1 MSNTNR
7 DFLIKYDIKRSNI
20 SIEGNNIF
28 FYTTDKNVCNIFV
41 SLVANVSTNPLIS
54 KYVNVENARNYILKM
69 IVIKPNNEIMT
80 ITGELMEEET
90 TWQFDLTQ
98 SQLNMAG
105 EYKCQLHTITT
116 VRGRTEETT
125 SDPFGFV
132 VKKTITDDVPDVI
145 EPNNNY
151 TVQLINMVNDID
163 SKLETKATKQEVD
176 IERKRIDNLTTL
188 QEGSTTG
195 DAELIDARIGANGVT
210 YNNLGTAIR
219 KQFNAIVSDTSSS
232 STLTIDDSFTGKV
245 ISVDITGFKGQVVE
259 FIISCDNSVLA
270 NNYGIQIGVTKSDGT
285 SINAIRTVTPN
296 KISQLKLDYNI
307 TKINAWIGSK
317 LGNGDVVLTASIK
330 NIFDYTYEL
339 NNKTDELNNKTE
351 NIKRF
356 LCDNDLP
363 NVYKVSNSVTID
375 TIKSFLVTVQG
386 TFKKDEKI
394 NIRVD
399 SDCINSNADI
409 MIGITYPT
417 GTKTDVARVKPNSYI
432 EFTPTENATQIA
444 IWVDKSH
451 LNSTGTV
458 TLSVRNF
465 IPLKDKVDEL
475 DNKVDELDVKVDK
488 LDNKISK
495 SNYLQGLSFSILG
508 DSYSTYEGWLPSN
521 NSSWYRD
528 TGNATLENDV
538 AGVADTWWHKLSK
551 DTGMSLLINDSYSGS
566 TVSTSGYNGGDYTS
580 ICFTTR
586 MVNTLGEKRT
596 LEPKPNIIFIFGG
609 TNDNWADSPIGE
621 LKHSDW
627 STEDLKSFLPAF
639 CYMIAYIKKYN
650 PQARIINIT
659 NTNLK
664 SEVSNGMAEACQYYN
679 IENVVLS
686 NIGTTGS
693 HPNKEGMEAIKNQ
706 IISIL

>member
-219 KQFNAIVSDTSSS
+219 KQFNARVSDTS
-232 STLTIDDSFTGKV
+232 
-245 ISVDITGFKGQVVE
+245 
-259 FIISCDNSVLA
+259 
-270 NNYGIQIGVTKSDGT
+270 
-285 SINAIRTVTPN
+285 
-296 KISQLKLDYNI
+296 
-307 TKINAWIGSK
+307 
-317 LGNGDVVLTASIK
+317 
-330 NIFDYTYEL
+330 
-339 NNKTDELNNKTE
+339 
-351 NIKRF
+351 
-356 LCDNDLP
+356 
-363 NVYKVSNSVTID
+363 
-375 TIKSFLVTVQG
+375 
-386 TFKKDEKI
+386 
-394 NIRVD
+394 
-399 SDCINSNADI
+399 
-409 MIGITYPT
+409 
-417 GTKTDVARVKPNSYI
+417 
-432 EFTPTENATQIA
+432 
-444 IWVDKSH
+444 
-451 LNSTGTV
+451 
-458 TLSVRNF
+458 
-465 IPLKDKVDEL
+465 
-475 DNKVDELDVKVDK
+475 
-488 LDNKISK
+488 
-495 SNYLQGLSFSILG
+495 
-508 DSYSTYEGWLPSN
+508 
-521 NSSWYRD
+521 
-528 TGNATLENDV
+528 
-538 AGVADTWWHKLSK
+538 
-551 DTGMSLLINDSYSGS
+551 
-566 TVSTSGYNGGDYTS
+566 
-580 ICFTTR
+580 
-586 MVNTLGEKRT
+586 
-596 LEPKPNIIFIFGG
+596 
-609 TNDNWADSPIGE
+609 
-621 LKHSDW
+621 
-627 STEDLKSFLPAF
+627 
-639 CYMIAYIKKYN
+639 
-650 PQARIINIT
+650 
-659 NTNLK
+659 
-664 SEVSNGMAEACQYYN
+664 
-679 IENVVLS
+679 
-686 NIGTTGS
+686 
-693 HPNKEGMEAIKNQ
+693 
-706 IISIL
+706 